1 MPKTQTALQLVF
13 TLPCLITH
21 KALFGRTIRRV
32 IRIRFDG
39 LMLSVIM
46 ALPDGADPLADL
58 PTEEFE
64 VEAEEEFEVEAEEE
78 YEVESEEESR
88 SSSAVHERD
97 LGSDNSV

>member
-1 MPKTQTALQLVF
+1 MPRTQTALQLVF

-39 LMLSVIM
+39 LMFSVIM
-46 ALPDGADPLADL
+46 SLPDGADPWTDL

-64 VEAEEEFEVEAEEE
+64 VETD
-78 YEVESEEESR
+78 EESV

>member
-1 MPKTQTALQLVF
+1 MPRTQTALQLVF

-39 LMLSVIM
+39 LMFSVIM
-46 ALPDGADPLADL
+46 SLPDGADPWADL
-58 PTEEFE
+58 PTFEFE
-64 VEAEEEFEVEAEEE
+64 EEEEEF
-78 YEVESEEESR
+78 EVESEEESLT
-88 SSSAVHERD
+88 SSAVHERD

>member
-1 MPKTQTALQLVF
+1 MSRTQTALQLVF

-32 IRIRFDG
+32 IRIRDNG
-39 LMLSVIM
+39 LMFSVIM
-46 ALPDGADPLADL
+46 SLPDGASPMADL
-58 PTEEFE
+58 PTDELD
-64 VEAEEEFEVEAEEE
+64 EEEGVF
-78 YEVESEEESR
+78 EVESEGESL